1 MDDSQILENE
11 LHKIHHSRNRIGYLP
26 NFLSL
31 VVSVYFQKEKLLDGN
46 MWLVAAG
53 LVVLGT
59 LIRILIGEVFYLQ
72 WCQKQKW
79 ARVLNITAFLFL
91 GLGWGLHFLDV
102 HRHYGAG
109 APNVSYTLIIIVA
122 FITGSSTSLLADKGS
137 YYTFV
142 ISISVMVVA
151 SYLLDPEFTN
161 AFIVLNVILFLI
173 FSLSNYKISFQ
184 QLKDLI
190 SAQVRTS
197 REKERLTNIIN
208 TVPGFVGLLDKDLCC
223 YMANQATLTLY
234 PDIIGKKIG
243 NLDNNSGWEK
253 FVQNFMTSNRNV
265 DIYEAHTI
273 YQGQDI
279 YALLNVQRMNDGGAI
294 IVSIITTE
302 LVEAQ
307 KKLRE
312 QEAKA
317 QYSAKLASL
326 GEMAAGIAHEVNNPL
341 TIIQGTANIIKKLVD
356 ETPIDVKTVKS
367 LSEKMIET
375 SERISKTV
383 RSLKALSR
391 NGDSDPKY
399 NVAIQTVITQCLDI
413 SEQRFRQNG
422 IELRLDKGSEDFYVY
437 GREVQL
443 SQVLI
448 NLINNSVDAIKNA
461 DEKWI
466 SLSVRKENHSVIIE
480 VKDSGKGI
488 PPEIQQKIMDP
499 FFTTKDV
506 NQGTGLGLSISK
518 NIIQDHEG
526 ELSLLPKEKNT
537 TFRIRLPISQC

>member
-1 MDDSQILENE
+1 MEDSKILENE

-31 VVSVYFQKEKLLDGN
+31 VVSVYFQREKLLEGN
-46 MWLVAAG
+46 FWIFATG
-53 LVVLGT
+53 LVVSGT
-59 LIRILIGEVFYLQ
+59 IIRILIGEVFYSQ
-72 WCQKQKW
+72 WCKKEKW
-79 ARVLNITAFLFL
+79 ARVLNITGFFFLA
-91 GLGWGLHFLDV
+91 LGWGLHFMDV
-102 HRHYGAG
+102 HQHYGAG
-109 APNVSYTLIIIVA
+109 APNVSYTLLIIVA

-142 ISISVMVVA
+142 ITISTVVA
-151 SYLLDPEFTN
+151 ATYLLDPKFTN
-161 AFIVLNVILFLI
+161 AFIVLNIILYLV
-173 FSLSNYKISFQ
+173 FSLSNYKLSFQ

-223 YMANQATLTLY
+223 YMANQATLSLY
-234 PDIIGKKIG
+234 PEIIGRKIG
-243 NLDNNSGWEK
+243 NLDPNSDWEL
-253 FVQNFMTSNRNV
+253 FVQNFMSSGRTA
-265 DIYEAHTI
+265 DIHEAHTLFE
-273 YQGQDI
+273 GQDI
-279 YALLNVQRMNDGGAI
+279 FVLMNIQRMKDGGAI

-341 TIIQGTANIIKKLVD
+341 TIIQGTANIIRRLVN
-356 ETPIDVKTVKS
+356 ETPMDVTTVKT
-367 LSEKMIET
+367 LSEKLITT

-391 NGDSDPKY
+391 NGDNDPKHEI
-399 NVAIQTVITQCLDI
+399 AIQNVITQCLDI

-422 IELRLDKGSEDFYVY
+422 IELRLDKGTEDFFVN

-448 NLINNSVDAIKNA
+448 NLINNSIDAIKKS

-466 SLSVRKENHSVIIE
+466 CLSVRKQDHSVVIE
-480 VKDSGKGI
+480 IKDSGKGI
-488 PPEIQQKIMDP
+488 PSDIQQKIMDP

-526 ELSLLPKEKNT
+526 ELSLVPEEKNT
-537 TFRIRLPISQC
+537 TFRIRLPMANV

>member
-1 MDDSQILENE
+1 MDDTKLIENE
-11 LHKIHHSRNRIGYLP
+11 LHKIHQTRNRIGYLP
-26 NFLSL
+26 NILSL
-31 VVSVYFQKEKLLDGN
+31 LVSVYFQRAKLLTDDR
-46 MWLVAAG
+46 WWAVIILVG
-53 LVVLGT
+53 LGT
-59 LIRILIGEVFYLQ
+59 VLRILIGEMFFAQ
-72 WCQKQKW
+72 WSAKKRW
-79 ARVLNITAFLFL
+79 AVVTNFFGFFFLA
-91 GLGWGLHFLDV
+91 LGWGLHFWDV
-102 HRHYGAG
+102 QHHYGA
-109 APNVSYTLIIIVA
+109 AAQNVSYTLLIIVA
-122 FITGSSTSLLADKGS
+122 FITGSSTSLLADKIS
-137 YYTFV
+137 YFTFV
-142 ISISVMVVA
+142 ITLSVVV
-151 SYLLDPEFTN
+151 SLTYLLDPHSTN
-161 AFIVLNVILFLI
+161 TYIVFNIILYLF
-173 FSLSNYKISFQ
+173 FSLSNYKVSHSQLLELLASKLRIS
-184 QLKDLI
+184 
-190 SAQVRTS
+190 S
-197 REKERLTNIIN
+197 EKERLTNIIN
-208 TVPGFVGLLDKDLCC
+208 AVPGFVGLLDKDLRC

-234 PDIIGKKIG
+234 PEIVGQKLG
-243 NLDNNSGWEK
+243 QLDPNSDWEK
-253 FVQNFMTSNRNV
+253 FVQTFMNTKKSS
-265 DIYEAHTI
+265 DIYEAHTVFE
-273 YQGQDI
+273 GQDI
-279 YALLNVQRMNDGGAI
+279 YALLNIQRMNDGGAI

-341 TIIQGTANIIKKLVD
+341 TIIQGTASIIRRLVD
-356 ETPIDVKTVKS
+356 ETPMDVKTIKL

-383 RSLKALSR
+383 KSLKALSR
-391 NGDSDPKY
+391 NGDNDPKF
-399 NVAIQTVITQCLDI
+399 NIAIQTVITQCVDI

-448 NLINNSVDAIKNA
+448 NLINNSIDAIKTL

-466 SLSVRKENHSVIIE
+466 SLSVRQENKSVIIE
-480 VKDSGKGI
+480 VKDSGLGI
-488 PPEIQQKIMDP
+488 SPEIQQKIMEP

-526 ELSLLPKEKNT
+526 ELSLFPKEKNT
-537 TFRIRLPISQC
+537 TFRIRLPIGQC